1 MFYVNTT
8 DNVYGRAYLWN
19 ESRLRDDADSV
30 DKPTRPFVTFD
41 ERLHCLPAY
50 PTKSLVNI
58 VYDYDFLPNRSILT
72 MLSYHL
78 YYMPFGIVTKM
89 IIWE

>member
-19 ESRLRDDADSV
+19 ESRFRHDADSV

-58 VYDYDFLPNRSILT
+58 VYD
-72 MLSYHL
+72 
-78 YYMPFGIVTKM
+78 
-89 IIWE
+89 